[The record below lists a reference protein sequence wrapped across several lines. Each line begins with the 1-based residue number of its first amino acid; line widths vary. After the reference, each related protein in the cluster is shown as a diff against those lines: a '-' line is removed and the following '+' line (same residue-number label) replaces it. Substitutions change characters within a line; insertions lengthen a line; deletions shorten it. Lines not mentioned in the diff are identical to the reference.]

1 MAIEVVDIT
10 EEQAD
15 HLVALEEGHFLDLKA
30 IEVAPGRL
38 TKSMSP
44 YANSDGGELFVGIA
58 EHKPTGTV
66 TWSGFPTQED
76 ANGHLQAFE
85 DQLRRTKGATSF
97 ESETVADARTEE
109 ITNSEA
115 IMEFMLEVIPD
126 REPEHWLRQQHLL
139 VGEKPT
145 VGGLILFSD
154 EPQVHLPKGDV
165 KPMR

>member
-44 YANSDGGELFVGIA
+44 RANSDGGELFVGIA

-85 DQLRRTKGATSF
+85 DQFPLGGDFSYEFLRAPNCQGLVLHATILKSTGIKTASDGRPYVRRGAQDLP
-97 ESETVADARTEE
+97 VP
-109 ITNSEA
+109 EA
-115 IMEFMLEVIPD
+115 SA
-126 REPEHWLRQQHLL
+126 
-139 VGEKPT
+139 
-145 VGGLILFSD
+145 LISYAEL
-154 EPQVHLPKGDV
+154 KA
-165 KPMR
+165 